1 MKETYITL
9 KRIMALAFSLEKKHL
24 ILFLIINTL
33 KLYFPIAIM
42 LNTQII
48 VNKIQKGTSFFSYD
62 FMLAIAIFPVLNI
75 ALELFNTLSGYISSR
90 YSDILNFK
98 FSKLQLDHIN
108 KQSLESFE
116 DPEFYDLIQR
126 AEQAAG
132 TYPFQISMT
141 FVNVFSML
149 LSSISYVYILL
160 MWKWWT
166 IILIFIFPLISSIK
180 MIRVS
185 RDEYKTMYNRTHF
198 ERKSWYYAN
207 LLNKDEYIKETRLFS
222 LEKNFLNKF
231 VELRMTFLDEN
242 RKMYKRRSLFTFV
255 ISFVSILTTTVI
267 LVTVFFEASIGKI
280 LIGSLMT
287 YINSISSLKSNFT
300 NIINSFFSLHQQ
312 SLYAKNI
319 LELLNYK
326 DGLEINLN
334 NENAKI
340 RIEKVDSI
348 EIKNL
353 YFKYNRTEKYA
364 LKNISFDFKKG
375 EKYVIVGQNGSGKST
390 LIKIL
395 LGFYHNYEGEILIN
409 NIPLKKIDPKSYRN
423 CITAVFQ
430 DYARYQFTVE
440 EVVSI
445 SDNNDKDSLKIREVT
460 KEVEAEEF
468 INRLP
473 NKFVQQL
480 GSWFPGGVQLS
491 GGEWQKLCIARAFYK
506 SKSSVVALD
515 EPSSALDPI
524 SEERIFESYNALTK
538 DKIGLFVTHRMKNIE
553 FDGIILVLNDGE
565 IVESGKQNDLL
576 MKKGLFYK
584 LVNAKKNF

>member
-1 MKETYITL
+1 MKETYTTL
-9 KRIMALAFSLEKKHL
+9 KRIMVLAFSLEKKHL

-62 FMLAIAIFPVLNI
+62 FILAIAIFPVLNI

-108 KQSLESFE
+108 RQSLESFE

-141 FVNVFSML
+141 FVNIFSML

-242 RKMYKRRSLFTFV
+242 KKMYKRRSLFTFV
-255 ISFVSILTTTVI
+255 ISFVSIITTTVI

-353 YFKYNRTEKYA
+353 YFKYNRTEKYT

-409 NIPLKKIDPKSYRN
+409 KIPLKKIDPKSYRN

-553 FDGIILVLNDGE
+553 FDGIILVLNEGE

-576 MKKGLFYK
+576 IKKGLFYK
-584 LVNAKKNF
+584 LANAKKNF